1 MAAAPYPAY
10 HGASPMPENGIKKE
24 PRRWGGGPFL

>member
-10 HGASPMPENGIKKE
+10 HGASPMPENGIKKSRDGE
-24 PRRWGGGPFL
+24 VAALS